1 MIYSAHPSSPP
12 LTQSDTH
19 LHDTL
24 MLGLSKHGSNIN
36 GVIHLRLNVRVK
48 TCENTH
54 RRAQSRFVRS
64 EGRTGPFVETP
75 ATSKQGV

>member
-24 MLGLSKHGSNIN
+24 MLGLGKHGSNIN
-36 GVIHLRLNVRVK
+36 GVIHLGLSVRVK

-54 RRAQSRFVRS
+54 TEAQSRFVCS
-64 EGRTGPFVETP
+64 EGKTGPFVKTP
-75 ATSKQGV
+75 ALSKQGV